1 MERVAKVGLGVIVFR
16 SGRILMLRR
25 SNVHGDGSWSVPGG
39 HIDGGESLEECARRE
54 VAEET
59 GVTIRNIRFFAV
71 TNDIFE
77 AEEKHYVTIWMA
89 AEYEGGDAIV
99 AAPYEASDVGWF
111 APSELPRPLFVPVEN
126 LIEGRHYPEDALR
139 GVLEIGPVIE
149 AGETRRNR

>member
-1 MERVAKVGLGVIVFR
+1 MESVAKVGLGVIVSR

-39 HIDGGESLEECARRE
+39 HIDAGESLEECAKRE

-59 GVTIRNIRFFAV
+59 GVTIKDIRFLAV

-89 AEYEGGDAIV
+89 AEYDGGDAFV
-99 AAPYEASDVGWF
+99 AAPYEASHVGWF
-111 APSELPRPLFVPVEN
+111 DPSKPPRPLFVPVEN
-126 LIEGRHYPEDALR
+126 LMNGRHYPEDAVHEMLNM
-139 GVLEIGPVIE
+139 PV
-149 AGETRRNR
+149 G